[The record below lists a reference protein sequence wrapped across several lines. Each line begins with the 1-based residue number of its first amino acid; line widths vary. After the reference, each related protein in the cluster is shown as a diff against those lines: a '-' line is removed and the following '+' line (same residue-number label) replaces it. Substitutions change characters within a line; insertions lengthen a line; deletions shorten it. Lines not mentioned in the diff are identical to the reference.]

1 MQAIV
6 YTAYGPPHVLQYKEV
21 EKPVPKAAEVLIKVH
36 ATSINS
42 WDWDLLRGEPFLA
55 RLEGLRK
62 PKYQILGCDVA
73 GRVEAVGSHVT
84 QFQPGDA
91 VFGDLSAC
99 GWGGFAEYVC
109 AQENA
114 LTLKPAGMTFAQAA
128 AIPQAAV
135 LALQGL
141 RDHRAI
147 QPGQKVLI
155 NGAGGG
161 VGTFAVQMA
170 KTFGAEV
177 TAVDHTQKLD
187 RLRALG
193 ADHVIDYTKA
203 DFTRNGQRY
212 DLILDVVAT
221 RSLFDYKRALTP
233 DGIFVMVGGAT
244 ATIFQ
249 AATLGTWFSLTGRQ
263 KLGLLLHK
271 PNKDLDFIK
280 ALFAAG
286 QVIPVIDQCY
296 SLAEVPDAFHYFG
309 QGHAQGKVVIMLER
323 APDK

>member
-323 APDK
+323 ALDK